1 MTTARKDVQTAIVL
15 QGGGALGAYEY
26 GVLRALYEQRP
37 GFRPVAVAGVSIGAI
52 TAAVLGGART
62 DPIAALDALWR
73 AKLTVTAPTGP
84 LGLPAQVD
92 RSLALLGNP
101 GMYQL
106 RAGLF
111 TAPWLLTSFYD
122 TAPLRQTLA
131 ELVEP
136 ARLNADDPRV
146 IVGATNVGT
155 GEMEFFDRE
164 RPGWMTTTT
173 GDLWWIA
180 EHLVG
185 VRHRRLLSAALV
197 RRLHRVDRRSLDAG
211 LVGYREDGR

>member
-1 MTTARKDVQTAIVL
+1 MTTGRKDVQTAIVL

-62 DPIAALDALWR
+62 DPISALDALWR

-92 RSLALLGNP
+92 RSLAMLGNP

-111 TAPWLLTSFYD
+111 TTPWTCG
-122 TAPLRQTLA
+122 
-131 ELVEP
+131 
-136 ARLNADDPRV
+136 ADDRCAVSV
-146 IVGATNVGT
+146 ITTIIGFEPDGVGGH
-155 GEMEFFDRE
+155 
-164 RPGWMTTTT
+164 P
-173 GDLWWIA
+173 
-180 EHLVG
+180 G
-185 VRHRRLLSAALV
+185 VRRPKRPRRRSRSVRGRSAAATCC
-197 RRLHRVDRRSLDAG
+197 RWSAPAS
-211 LVGYREDGR
+211 GR